1 MSLNDLQKLRI
12 DRMLNAGEVTG
23 VRFAEVHNFSRLR

>member
-23 VRFAEVHNFSRLR
+23 